1 MAKDKGEG
9 RPERAERRKER
20 EARQDVRKEAR
31 KAARTEARGR
41 RGRPK
46 ADPEERKDKIL
57 HARIPEKL
65 EAQLKQE
72 ARKMRI
78 PVSNLVRNILEDTF
92 HFVDDIVA
100 DSFEIVDTVRRDAI
114 HIAQTAARTYGS
126 LSPKRQE
133 RPGES
138 EAPPGEPESE
148 VETPADAP
156 EGAETEEAEAA
167 GDPFADV
174 LGWQELRLGR
184 AAACAACG
192 AALQKGAT
200 AFLGQSEDPRAPRRW
215 LCAPCMESA

>member
-9 RPERAERRKER
+9 RPEREARRKER
-20 EARQDVRKEAR
+20 EARQDVRK
-31 KAARTEARGR
+31 EARGR

-133 RPGES
+133 RPGEAE
-138 EAPPGEPESE
+138 EAAPEEPESGL
-148 VETPADAP
+148 ETPAAAP
-156 EGAETEEAEAA
+156 EGAEEAEAA
-167 GDPFADV
+167 ADPFADIY
-174 LGWQELRLGR
+174 GWQELRLSR
-184 AAACAACG
+184 DTECAACG
-192 AALQKGAT
+192 GALQKGAT

-215 LCAPCMESA
+215 LCAPCME